1 MKRCLRLAVAVSI
14 VHALIALASVPPAV
28 AQNLGS
34 LQGQVLDVLGIPI
47 RGVTVTA
54 SSPTQIGG
62 TRTTTTAD
70 DGTFRFVGLT
80 PGVFKVTAS
89 APKLKTTVQEKITV
103 NPGDPTDVTLILEV
117 ETGEAEQVKVIDKAP
132 TVNVQK
138 TSVGEDIDLEFAD
151 KLPLSSR
158 DYQGVASLAAG
169 VLDNGS
175 GNPQV
180 RGGSYFNN
188 SYNIDGFNTTDPVT
202 HTFGQNFSFIAMSN
216 VQVETAAKGA
226 ENSDTLGGVT
236 NVVSRSG
243 SNRLEVDAVATY
255 RDQHLRLFTDNRDTR
270 TKSRFVDPAVLVSGP
285 IIKDRLWYLAVVQAT
300 YADLSLPREDGF
312 PDHPPLLQKSIDPFL
327 KLNWQITTRNKLEL
341 SASSSRLTRD
351 NTQQSYLVEAEAE
364 SRWSQRAE
372 GVNLQWQYLL
382 ADNLLLATKAS
393 YHQIQLEIRPQSCDW
408 DPNCMSVSG
417 ATDIL
422 SGFERFNYTSSLRDQ
437 RFTTNLGERI
447 EWFPSSRRLG
457 EHAVTMGA
465 VARIVSNDTATTV
478 TGDAVD
484 YRAGTDNY
492 ARTESCSNDPKVEN
506 GVCRKNWLRSAVSG
520 WAFKSW
526 IEDKFRPT
534 RFLSI
539 TPGLAFHAGGSVDD
553 RQNQVTDITAF
564 TPHLAAAWD
573 PTHDGKTALRASI
586 DSAVDTGFLAL
597 AGFTSKALY
606 ERTCFWDPE
615 TKTYSR
621 NCRSEGGN
629 EGTTVGLPCGP
640 DGVRPDGTECRS
652 KLTASRVWEAALG
665 GEREIIDGVSL
676 GLDLLY
682 RRFVRQWEDAETNA
696 FWNQG
701 GTGLDRRAMF
711 RTQRSQFI
719 FDLQS
724 PSEKRREY
732 RALELKLRKRE
743 GLLKIYA
750 SYTLSQSVGN
760 DDSGFVTLYLDN
772 PGQAVYDYGPLPSD
786 HRHDLRM
793 QAVYLLRNWLSLSGV
808 YQFLSGGPYNR
819 YFWDSEFRS
828 FSRFAAQRGNDSR
841 GNLDPTDDVPLR
853 TPDLTKLGVQ
863 VRFYLMPIIK
873 QRIEAWVD
881 MDNVLALRTPT
892 GVIQT
897 DGPNWGR
904 PAGRLPP
911 LTIRLGA
918 RYKY

>member
-1 MKRCLRLAVAVSI
+1 MKRCFRLAVALV
-14 VHALIALASVPPAV
+14 ALVAPLTTDRAL
-28 AQNLGS
+28 AQNLGV
-34 LQGQVLDVLGIPI
+34 LQGQVLDVLGVPI
-47 RGVTVTA
+47 RGVTVVA

-62 TRTTTTAD
+62 ARTTTTSD
-70 DGTFRFVGLT
+70 DGSFRFVGLT
-80 PGVFKVTAS
+80 PGVFKLTAS

-103 NPGDPTDVTLILEV
+103 NPGDPTEVTLLLEV
-117 ETGEAEQVKVIDKAP
+117 ETGDVEQVRVVDKAP

-151 KLPLSSR
+151 KLPLPSR

-180 RGGSYFNN
+180 RGGAYFNN
-188 SYNIDGFNTTDPVT
+188 TYTIDGFNTTDPVT
-202 HTFGQNFSFIAMSN
+202 HTFGQNFSFIAMAN

-243 SNRLEVDAVATY
+243 SNRLEVDAIATY
-255 RDQHLRLFTDNRDTR
+255 RDQHLRLFTDNRDLR
-270 TKSRFVDPAVLVSGP
+270 TKSRFIDPAILVSGP
-285 IIKDRLWYLAVVQAT
+285 IIKDRLWYLVTVQGT
-300 YADLSLPREDGF
+300 YADLSLPHEDGF
-312 PDHPPLLQKSIDPFL
+312 PEHPPLLQRSIDPFL

-341 SASSSRLTRD
+341 SASSSRLMRD
-351 NTQQSYLVEAEAE
+351 NSVQSYLVEAEAE
-364 SRWSQRAE
+364 ARWSQRAE
-372 GVNLQWQYLL
+372 NVTLQWHYLL
-382 ADNLLLATKAS
+382 ADNLFLATKAS
-393 YHQIQLEIRPQSCDW
+393 YYQGQLEVRPQSCDW
-408 DPNCMSVSG
+408 DPSCMSVPG
-417 ATDIL
+417 EVDIL
-422 SGFERFNYTSSLRDQ
+422 SGFQRYNYTSSVRDQ
-437 RFTTNLGERI
+437 RFATNLGERI

-457 EHAVTMGA
+457 EHAVTLGA

-484 YRAGTDNY
+484 YKAGTDNF
-492 ARTESCSNDPKVEN
+492 ARTEACSNDPKADN
-506 GVCRKNWLRSAVSG
+506 GACRKNWLRSAVSG

-564 TPHLAAAWD
+564 TPHLAATWD

-586 DSAVDTGFLAL
+586 DSSVDTGFLAL

-615 TKTYSR
+615 TKTYTR

-640 DGVRPDGTECRS
+640 DAVKPDGTPCTS
-652 KLTASRVWEAALG
+652 KLTAARVWEGNLG
-665 GEREIIDGVSL
+665 AEREIVDGVSL
-676 GLDLLY
+676 GVDLMY
-682 RRFVRQWEDAETNA
+682 RRFVRQWEDVETNA

-701 GTGLDRRAMF
+701 GSGLDRRAMF
-711 RTQRSQFI
+711 RTSRSQYV

-724 PSEKRREY
+724 PPEKRRDY
-732 RALELKLRKRE
+732 KALELKLRKRE
-743 GLLKIYA
+743 GLLKAYV
-750 SYTLSQSVGN
+750 SYTLGQSVGN
-760 DDSGFVTLYLDN
+760 DDSAFVTLYLDN
-772 PGQAVYDYGPLPSD
+772 PGQAVYDYGPLPND
-786 HRHDLRM
+786 IRHDLRV
-793 QAVYLLRNWLSLSGV
+793 QALYLVKNWLSVGGV
-808 YQFLSGGPYNR
+808 YQFLSGAPYNR

-828 FSRFAAQRGNDSR
+828 FSRLAAQRGYDSR
-841 GNLDPTDDVPLR
+841 GNLDPTDDIPLR
-853 TPDLTKLGVQ
+853 TPDLSQLGLQ
-863 VRFYLMPIIK
+863 IRFYLMPLIK

-904 PAGRLPP
+904 PTGRMPP
-911 LTIRLGA
+911 LRLVFGA